1 MKFFWTTIVVAM
13 WTALALAAQTL
24 SYPPGVHTLPAVSVS
39 DTAVWASAT
48 IDRSLMT
55 DPALHVD
62 LKITIPTVP
71 EWFHQV
77 GANGGV
83 SKTGNKLGTAADL
96 PPGKNRQLVGILT
109 VTGGTLNL
117 PKNIDLVVK

>member
-1 MKFFWTTIVVAM
+1 MKFFWTTIAAIM

-24 SYPPGVHTLPAVSVS
+24 SYPPGVHTLPAVSVN
-39 DTAVWASAT
+39 DAATWASVT
-48 IDRSLMT
+48 VDRSLMT
-55 DPALHVD
+55 DPALNVT
-62 LKITIPTVP
+62 LRVTIPTVS
-71 EWFHQV
+71 EWFHEV
-77 GANGGV
+77 GAAGGV
-83 SKTGNKLGTAADL
+83 SKVSNKLGVAADL